1 LGWGYW
7 TSRHWGQLTDM
18 VAGNPTKAQHLIAR
32 IQKKSQL
39 NERVVKATDDYVAF
53 LTFISEIM

>member
-1 LGWGYW
+1 
-7 TSRHWGQLTDM
+7 M
-18 VAGNPTKAQHLIAR
+18 VAGNLTKAQHLIAR